1 MNKVMETIEKN
12 GIEAM
17 STQQLIGII
26 IENEKK
32 VPRLLGQQNLFV
44 NEQIENPFRILAS
57 DISELRYRGNL
68 TDGEA
73 SRLAAAVELGKR
85 MAAPGSQ
92 DKIHIGSP
100 RDGAQFLMEKLRN
113 MNHEVFVAVY
123 LDTKNRIMAAK
134 QISEGSLTCAVV
146 HPREV
151 YAEAIIRHAAAI
163 IVAHN
168 HPSGDPRPSDE
179 DRELT
184 RALVRT
190 GEIMGIQFL
199 DHVVIG
205 DGRYYSF
212 KEHHEI

>member
-1 MNKVMETIEKN
+1 MNKIMETIEKI

-85 MAAPGSQ
+85 MSAPGSQ
-92 DKIHIGSP
+92 DQIHIESP
-100 RDGAQFLMEKLRN
+100 RDGAQLLMGKLRN

>member
-1 MNKVMETIEKN
+1 MNKIMETIEKI

-85 MAAPGSQ
+85 MSAPGSQ
-92 DKIHIGSP
+92 DQIHIESP
-100 RDGAQFLMEKLRN
+100 RDGAQLLMGKLRN
-113 MNHEVFVAVY
+113 MNHEVFVAV
-123 LDTKNRIMAAK
+123 
-134 QISEGSLTCAVV
+134 
-146 HPREV
+146 
-151 YAEAIIRHAAAI
+151 
-163 IVAHN
+163 
-168 HPSGDPRPSDE
+168 
-179 DRELT
+179 
-184 RALVRT
+184 
-190 GEIMGIQFL
+190 
-199 DHVVIG
+199 
-205 DGRYYSF
+205 
-212 KEHHEI
+212 

>member
-1 MNKVMETIEKN
+1 MNKIMETIEKI

-85 MAAPGSQ
+85 MSAPGSRDQ
-92 DKIHIGSP
+92 IHIESP
-100 RDGAQFLMEKLRN
+100 RDGAQLLMGKLRN

>member
-1 MNKVMETIEKN
+1 MNKIMETIEKN

-85 MAAPGSQ
+85 MSAPGSQ
-92 DKIHIGSP
+92 DQIHIESP
-100 RDGAQFLMEKLRN
+100 RDGAQLLMGKLRN

>member
-85 MAAPGSQ
+85 MSAPGSQ
-92 DKIHIGSP
+92 DQIHIESP
-100 RDGAQFLMEKLRN
+100 RDGAQLLMGKLRN